1 MKNNFPL
8 ATKEARII
16 SRPFFEEI
24 YERYTLRE
32 FVSPDPLDFLYRYTS
47 QKDIEAVALISSS
60 FAYGK
65 VSQILKCVGHI
76 LDILGQSP
84 AEYLQN
90 VEKGELLSRFKGF
103 VYRFNDELDTVDFL
117 SAIGKFLRQGTL
129 EELFT
134 SDYNGDIIKGAENF
148 VQSFYSNMGHG
159 TSLLPL
165 PSRGS
170 ACKRLFL
177 FLRWMV
183 RTDKVDLGLWKKSIS
198 PSNLIVP
205 LDTHAWSIASNLG
218 LCKRSSANL
227 QSAVEVT
234 NSYRD
239 ICEAD
244 PAKYDFAV
252 TRFGIRDELEK
263 ADLIESLKKW
273 MEERKNVL

>member
-24 YERYTLRE
+24 YERYMLRE
-32 FVSPDPLDFLYRYTS
+32 FVSPDPLEFLYRYTS
-47 QKDIEAVALISSS
+47 QKDIEAVALVASS

-65 VSQILKCVGHI
+65 VSQILKSVGHI
-76 LDILGQSP
+76 LDTLGDSP

-90 VEKGELLSRFKGF
+90 ATRAELLSRFKGF
-103 VYRFNDELDTVDFL
+103 VYRFNGEIDTVDFL
-117 SAIGKFLRQGTL
+117 HAIGKFLRQGTI
-129 EELFT
+129 EELFA
-134 SDYNGDIIKGAENF
+134 SGYNGDIIKGAENF
-148 VQSFYSNMGHG
+148 VQSFYSCIGHG

-183 RTDKVDLGLWKKSIS
+183 RTDKVDLGLWQRSIS

-205 LDTHAWSIASNLG
+205 LDTHAWSIARDLG
-218 LCKRSSANL
+218 LCRRSSASL
-227 QSAVEVT
+227 KSAVEIT

-244 PAKYDFAV
+244 PVKYDFAL
-252 TRFGIRDELEK
+252 TRFGIRSEMEK
-263 ADLIESLKKW
+263 ADLIENLRDW
-273 MEERKNVL
+273 MEKRNVL